1 MNLRY
6 QVIGKI
12 KQNELDCHDTA
23 PLTYKAKLLLPKNF
37 FGDKKL
43 TSSATFL
50 GAQFQKLSNF
60 I

>member
-6 QVIGKI
+6 QVIGKM
-12 KQNELDCHDTA
+12 KQNELGYRDTA
-23 PLTYKAKLLLPKNF
+23 PLTYMAKLLPKNF
-37 FGDKKL
+37 WGDKKL
-43 TSSATFL
+43 RSWATVL